1 MFETIVFAII
11 GWLLGGWIV
20 RSFISSSIEEQPLL
34 LCTRKSIRSSTR
46 KSIKIQIDVEQI
58 GNLWYGWFKDVE
70 DCQTFIA
77 QGNSCNDAIS
87 KCTVNIQSHNPG
99 YIILFKY
106 KVKYDNATAVQ
117 N

>member
-1 MFETIVFAII
+1 MLETIVFAVI

-20 RSFISSSIEEQPLL
+20 RSFIGSSSEEQPRFSK
-34 LCTRKSIRSSTR
+34 RKLITL
-46 KSIKIQIDVEQI
+46 QIDVEQI
-58 GNLWYGWFKDVE
+58 GNLWYGWFKDVD

-77 QGNSCNDAIS
+77 QGDSCNDAIS
-87 KCTVNIQSHNPG
+87 KCTEKIQSRNPG

>member
-1 MFETIVFAII
+1 MLETIVFAII

-20 RSFISSSIEEQPLL
+20 RSFISSSIEEQPLFSR
-34 LCTRKSIRSSTR
+34 RKFV
-46 KSIKIQIDVEQI
+46 KIQIDVEQI

-87 KCTVNIQSHNPG
+87 KCTVNIQSNNPG

-106 KVKYDNATAVQ
+106 KVKHDNAIAVQ